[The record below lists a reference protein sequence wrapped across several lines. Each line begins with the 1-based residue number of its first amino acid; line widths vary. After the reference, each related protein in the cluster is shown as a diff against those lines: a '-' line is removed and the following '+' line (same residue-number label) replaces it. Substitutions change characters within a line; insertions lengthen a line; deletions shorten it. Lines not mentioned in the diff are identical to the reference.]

1 MGSDSNGKALLS
13 VGIIIEDDELRRSK
27 GKTERL

>member
-13 VGIIIEDDELRRSK
+13 VGIITEDDELRRSK